1 MKSRNTSPQYIF
13 KIPSWW
19 TVRYFLY
26 VRLALQICNVA
37 NWQILSYNVKKCII
51 LLKRLG
57 ISLENCTYDAMIAA
71 YLLCYKIEDYITLI
85 MNQLEND
92 IIDSY

>member
-1 MKSRNTSPQYIF
+1 MKSRNTFPQYIF

-37 NWQILSYNVKKCII
+37 NWQILSYNVKKCI
-51 LLKRLG
+51 G
-57 ISLENCTYDAMIAA
+57 GSA
-71 YLLCYKIEDYITLI
+71 YVKEKNVYCEF
-85 MNQLEND
+85 
-92 IIDSY
+92 